1 MTDLPFVSRRAV
13 KLLLHV
19 SCLHAACILLTCCM
33 QAAKLLQLSEAD
45 LALALEQGE
54 RA

>member
-1 MTDLPFVSRRAV
+1 MRAGRTRCMRACCAPAESRY
-13 KLLLHV
+13 LGHV
-19 SCLHAACILLTCCM
+19 